1 MISVG
6 RSRWPAGKPRA
17 GIFKLRTVATRAVE
31 GFARDTRGDVA
42 ILFGL
47 MAVVLF
53 AMIGLAVD
61 YGRFVNA
68 RSQTIAAT
76 DAAVLAGA
84 RALQTNG
91 GDQNAALKVAQSYY
105 AQATKSR
112 LALTTD
118 TINFAIA
125 DNATAMV
132 TTGNAIITT
141 PFMGLAGTAS
151 LPILRKD
158 GSDYSKAVLA
168 VGGNA
173 ELNLEIAMML
183 DISGSMCDRAP
194 GTNDAPCELAAKL
207 DAMKAA
213 AKDLID
219 IVVWTDQSKFTSR
232 VAVVPFSGDVL
243 PTSTM
248 FKFAT
253 GQDATPKPSAV
264 VYSVTKNKKTTNY
277 SYPATTCVAE
287 RAGKIYTDAKPS
299 PGNYVLREFTDNG
312 NCIVS
317 SKAVILPMTSDK
329 ATLKDRISKLNAKGA
344 TAGHVGTAWTYY
356 MLSPNWSGAVPAASK
371 AVAYKTE
378 NTKKIAIL
386 MTDGEYNSEH
396 DSKGVE
402 TGETGAGA
410 SVNGTDSPTQA
421 KSICEK
427 MKNHDK
433 SKPNNNDDDIEVYTV
448 GFQIDSNQT
457 AINTLKACATD
468 EFHFYKSSTGD
479 ALKAAFRD
487 IALKISTLYLSQ

>member
-1 MISVG
+1 
-6 RSRWPAGKPRA
+6 
-17 GIFKLRTVATRAVE
+17 
-31 GFARDTRGDVA
+31 
-42 ILFGL
+42 
-47 MAVVLF
+47 MALVLF

-91 GDQNAALKVAQSYY
+91 GDQAAAIKVAQAYY
-105 AQATKSR
+105 AQATKNR
-112 LALTTD
+112 LSLSND
-118 TINFAIA
+118 TINFAIS

-132 TTGNAIITT
+132 TTGNATITT
-141 PFMGLAGTAS
+141 PFMGLAGTSS

-194 GTNDAPCELAAKL
+194 GTNDAPCDSASKL
-207 DAMKAA
+207 DDMKAA
-213 AKDLID
+213 AKDLVD
-219 IVVWTDQSKFTSR
+219 IVVWADQSKFSSR
-232 VAVVPFSGDVL
+232 VAIVPFAGDVL
-243 PTSTM
+243 PTASM

-253 GQDATPKPSAV
+253 NTEATPKPASV
-264 VYSVTKNKKTTNY
+264 VYSVTKRNKTTKY
-277 SYPATTCVAE
+277 TYPATTCVAE
-287 RAGKIYTDAKPS
+287 RPDKVYTDAAPS
-299 PGNYVLREFTDNG
+299 TGNYILREFTDNG
-312 NCIVS
+312 NCVVS
-317 SKAVILPMTSDK
+317 SKAEILPMTNDK
-329 ATLKDRISKLNAKGA
+329 TKLKERISGLNAKGA

-356 MLSPNWSGAVPAASK
+356 MLSPNWAGAVPAASK
-371 AVAYKTE
+371 AVAYKTP

-396 DSKGVE
+396 DSKGVQ
-402 TGETGAGA
+402 TGETGAGS
-410 SVNGTDSPTQA
+410 SVNGTDSPSQA

-427 MKNHDK
+427 MKNHDASK
-433 SKPNNNDDDIEVYTV
+433 SNHDDDDIEIYTV
-448 GFQIDSNQT
+448 GFQIDGNQT

-468 EFHFYKSSTGD
+468 DSHFYKSSTGE